1 MDFRTS
7 VIDLKDTCID
17 HSLYVQCLQLRRD
30 LFIAN
35 MGWNLFE
42 SMGCEYDQYDT
53 PAAIHVV
60 AHAEGQVLGCMRL
73 LRTDNDQGAV
83 TYMILDAHLGRIP
96 NLPSGIMT
104 SEVRSKDVWEASRL
118 AISPALPTKYRNT
131 LLLQLIQRAV
141 THTEQQGAKS
151 LLGLMNPAFERIFKR
166 NGIDAYKFG
175 PVLEQRDGRIC
186 VLRLDYAPSLALASI

>member
-7 VIDLKDTCID
+7 VIDLKDAYVD

-53 PAAIHVV
+53 PASVHVV
-60 AHAEGQVLGCMRL
+60 AQVDGQVFGCMRL
-73 LRTDNDQGAV
+73 LRTDNNQGAV

-104 SEVRSKDVWEASRL
+104 REVRSQDVWEASRL
-118 AISPALPTKYRNT
+118 AISPELPTKHRNA
-131 LLLQLIQRAV
+131 LLLRLVKQAV
-141 THTEQQGAKS
+141 AHTELQGARS

-166 NGIDAYKFG
+166 NGIHAYKFG
-175 PVLEQRDGRIC
+175 PVLDQRDGRVC
-186 VLRLDYAPSLALASI
+186 VLRLDYASSAALSPL